1 TSCAM
6 PAKSCGHPIAGTLAW
21 DGGSDRLVSGIDF
34 QSTRTRASSRRSVM
48 QFFKMKSKGLALA
61 LTGLCIL
68 VPISMGQQETPAKSS
83 DKNDKGRKIQKVNV
97 VAERFNFTPS
107 KIKVQQGTLLEITL
121 TSDDTFHGFR
131 IPSMQVNQLIPARG
145 RGSVKVLFDA

>member
-1 TSCAM
+1 
-6 PAKSCGHPIAGTLAW
+6 
-21 DGGSDRLVSGIDF
+21 
-34 QSTRTRASSRRSVM
+34 M
-48 QFFKMKSKGLALA
+48 QFSFKMKSKGLALA

-97 VAERFNFTPS
+97 VAERFNFTPTQ
-107 KIKVQQGTLLEITL
+107 IKVKQGTLLEITL

-131 IPSMQVNQLIPARG
+131 IPSMQINQVIPARG
-145 RGSVKVLFDA
+145 RGNVKVLFDAKQKGSFAFECSRPCGAGHTMMRGVIIVE

>member
-1 TSCAM
+1 M

-34 QSTRTRASSRRSVM
+34 QSAKTRAKRTSSRRSIM
-48 QFFKMKSKGLALA
+48 QFRFKMKSKGLALA
-61 LTGLCIL
+61 LTGLCIW
-68 VPISMGQQETPAKSS
+68 VPISMGQDESPSKSS
-83 DKNDKGRKIQKVNV
+83 DKNEKGRKIQKVNV

-131 IPSMQVNQLIPARG
+131 IPSMQVNQVIPARG
-145 RGSVKVLFDA
+145 RGSVKV

>member
-1 TSCAM
+1 
-6 PAKSCGHPIAGTLAW
+6 
-21 DGGSDRLVSGIDF
+21 
-34 QSTRTRASSRRSVM
+34 M

-131 IPSMQVNQLIPARG
+131 IPSMQVNQVIPARG
-145 RGSVKVLFDA
+145 RGSVKVLFDAKEKGSFAFECSRPCGAGHTMMRGVITVE

>member
-1 TSCAM
+1 
-6 PAKSCGHPIAGTLAW
+6 
-21 DGGSDRLVSGIDF
+21 
-34 QSTRTRASSRRSVM
+34 M

-145 RGSVKVLFDA
+145 RGSVKVLFDAKERGSFAFECSRPCGAGHTMMRGVITVE

>member
-1 TSCAM
+1 
-6 PAKSCGHPIAGTLAW
+6 
-21 DGGSDRLVSGIDF
+21 
-34 QSTRTRASSRRSVM
+34 M
-48 QFFKMKSKGLALA
+48 QFGFKMKSKGLALA
-61 LTGLCIL
+61 LTGLCIW
-68 VPISMGQQETPAKSS
+68 VPISVGQDETPSKSS
-83 DKNDKGRKIQKVNV
+83 DKNEKGRKIQKVNV

-145 RGSVKVLFDA
+145 RGSVKVLFDAKERGSFAFECSRPCGAGHTMMRGVITVE

>member
-1 TSCAM
+1 
-6 PAKSCGHPIAGTLAW
+6 
-21 DGGSDRLVSGIDF
+21 
-34 QSTRTRASSRRSVM
+34 M
-48 QFFKMKSKGLALA
+48 QFFKMNSNGLALA

-145 RGSVKVLFDA
+145 RGSVKVLFDAKEKGSFSFECSRPCGAGHTMMRGVITVE

>member
-1 TSCAM
+1 
-6 PAKSCGHPIAGTLAW
+6 
-21 DGGSDRLVSGIDF
+21 
-34 QSTRTRASSRRSVM
+34 M
-48 QFFKMKSKGLALA
+48 QFSFKMKSKGLALA

-68 VPISMGQQETPAKSS
+68 VPISMGQEETPAKSS

-145 RGSVKVLFDA
+145 RGSVKVLFDAKERGSFAFECSRPCGAGHTMMRGVITVE

>member
-1 TSCAM
+1 
-6 PAKSCGHPIAGTLAW
+6 
-21 DGGSDRLVSGIDF
+21 
-34 QSTRTRASSRRSVM
+34 M
-48 QFFKMKSKGLALA
+48 QFSFKMKSKGLALA
-61 LTGLCIL
+61 LTGLCIW

-131 IPSMQVNQLIPARG
+131 IPSMQVNQVIPARG
-145 RGSVKVLFDA
+145 RGSVKVLFDAKERGSFAFECSRPCGAGHTMMRGVITVE

>member
-1 TSCAM
+1 
-6 PAKSCGHPIAGTLAW
+6 
-21 DGGSDRLVSGIDF
+21 
-34 QSTRTRASSRRSVM
+34 M
-48 QFFKMKSKGLALA
+48 QFGMKGFRLALA
-61 LTGLCIL
+61 GLCIL
-68 VPISMGQQETPAKSS
+68 VPISMGQQEAPSKSG
-83 DKNDKGRKIQKVNV
+83 DRNDKGRKIQKVNV

-145 RGSVKVLFDA
+145 RGSVKVLFDAKEKGSFVFECSRPCGAGHTMMRGVIVVK

>member
-1 TSCAM
+1 
-6 PAKSCGHPIAGTLAW
+6 
-21 DGGSDRLVSGIDF
+21 
-34 QSTRTRASSRRSVM
+34 M

-61 LTGLCIL
+61 LTGLCIW
-68 VPISMGQQETPAKSS
+68 VPISMGQDETPSKSS
-83 DKNDKGRKIQKVNV
+83 DKNEKGRKIQKVNV

-131 IPSMQVNQLIPARG
+131 IPSMQVNQVIPARG
-145 RGSVKVLFDA
+145 RGSVKVLFDAKERGSFAFECSRPCGAGHTMMRGVITVE

>member
-1 TSCAM
+1 
-6 PAKSCGHPIAGTLAW
+6 
-21 DGGSDRLVSGIDF
+21 
-34 QSTRTRASSRRSVM
+34 M
-48 QFFKMKSKGLALA
+48 QFSFKMKSKGLALA
-61 LTGLCIL
+61 LTGLCIW
-68 VPISMGQQETPAKSS
+68 VPISMGQDETPSKSS
-83 DKNDKGRKIQKVNV
+83 DKNEKGRKIQKVNV

-145 RGSVKVLFDA
+145 RGSVKVLFDAKERGSFAFECSRPCGAGHTMMRGVITVE

>member
-1 TSCAM
+1 
-6 PAKSCGHPIAGTLAW
+6 
-21 DGGSDRLVSGIDF
+21 
-34 QSTRTRASSRRSVM
+34 M
-48 QFFKMKSKGLALA
+48 QFSFKMKSKGLALA

-68 VPISMGQQETPAKSS
+68 VPISMGQEETPAKSNA
-83 DKNDKGRKIQKVNV
+83 KNDKGRKIQKVNV

-131 IPSMQVNQLIPARG
+131 IPSMQVNQVIPARG
-145 RGSVKVLFDA
+145 RGSVKVLFDAKEKGSFAFECSRPCGAGHTMMRGVITVE